1 MEPFVIPLSNSSKIA
16 GIHSLPPP
24 SASDL
29 KFRPLV
35 VGLHGG
41 TYDCHYFDPDNKHSA
56 SRLSHALGVPFVS
69 IDRPCYGG
77 SSTLLPIPEG
87 STFDEQ
93 TGRWLHQFI
102 LPALWS
108 TFGVPNDCNA
118 IVILG
123 HSLGAM
129 GTIIS
134 AALHAQDKKPL
145 YPLAG
150 IIVSGI
156 SGRHLTLSNDQDSV
170 ADAPPASPPEDLV
183 LTPEIKDSLMF
194 RPGTVDPSVL
204 ELTERLNQPCPSA
217 EVQSLAPWLLT
228 WRERWAA
235 HVTVPVMYCLPELD
249 CFFEATEDHLQEC
262 AAAFSKSTRVDTSL
276 VKGAPHCMELSY
288 WSQGWYARCFG
299 FAIECAASFA
309 AGSE

>member
-1 MEPFVIPLSNSSKIA
+1 MEPFVITLSNNSTIA

-24 SASDL
+24 SASGP
-29 KFRPLV
+29 KSRPLV

-41 TYDCHYFDPDNKHSA
+41 TYDCHYFDPNNKHSA
-56 SRLSHALGVPFVS
+56 SRLSYALGVPFVS
-69 IDRPCYGG
+69 IDRPCYGD
-77 SSTLLPIPEG
+77 SDSFLPIPEG

-93 TGRWLHQFI
+93 TGLWLHQFI

-108 TFGVPNDCNA
+108 IFGVPNGCNA

-129 GTIIS
+129 GAIIT
-134 AALHAQDKKPL
+134 AAQHAQDKTPL

-150 IIVSGI
+150 IVVSGI
-156 SGRHLTLSNDQDSV
+156 GTRHLTLSNDQDS
-170 ADAPPASPPEDLV
+170 ADAPLSPPENLV
-183 LTPEIKDSLMF
+183 FTPHIKNSLMF

-204 ELTERLNQPCPSA
+204 ELTERLNQPSPSA
-217 EVQSLAPWLLT
+217 EMQSLAPWLLT
-228 WRERWAA
+228 WRDRWAV
-235 HVTVPVMYCLPELD
+235 HVTVPVMYSLPEFD
-249 CFFEATEDHLQEC
+249 SFFEATEDHLQEC

-276 VKGAPHCMELSY
+276 IKGAPHCIELSY

-299 FAIECAASFA
+299 FAVECAASFA
-309 AGSE
+309 AGLE